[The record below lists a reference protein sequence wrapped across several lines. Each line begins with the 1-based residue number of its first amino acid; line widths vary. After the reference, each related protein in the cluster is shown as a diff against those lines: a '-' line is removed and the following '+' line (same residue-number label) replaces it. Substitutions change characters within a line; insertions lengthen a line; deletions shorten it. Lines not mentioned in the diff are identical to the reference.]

1 MNLDNIK
8 YGNSTKEQLQKIKN
22 DKGGVLKAAIKKGL
36 VEDLIKNHPFP
47 PNSSEETKKELEYL
61 VKITKEANEDDLKF
75 CKIMENNHYDFFV
88 VVAKRLGLDVTKEEI
103 LNWVGDL
110 DPLLFYLKDKF
121 NRPRP
126 YQLAR
131 EYGMDLHPITATDA
145 NSAAYPSGHT
155 LDFLNIIIH
164 LGKMKPEAAEQL
176 EELYDDIKK
185 VRELSG
191 LHYPSD
197 RKVSEY
203 LFKQLIKHK
212 LIK

>member
-1 MNLDNIK
+1 MLDDIK
-8 YGNSTKEQLQKIKN
+8 YGNSTKDQIEKIKK
-22 DKGGVLKAAIKKGL
+22 DKGGVLKAAIKNGIVKNIL
-36 VEDLIKNHPFP
+36 ENHPFP

-61 VKITKEANEDDLKF
+61 VKITNEADEDDLKF
-75 CKIMENNHYDFFV
+75 CEIMENHHYDFFV
-88 VVAKRLGLDVTKEEI
+88 IVAKKLGLDVSKEQI
-103 LNWVGDL
+103 LDWVSEL

-126 YQLAR
+126 YQLAK
-131 EYGMDLHPITATDA
+131 EYGMELHPITATDA

-164 LGKMKPEAAEQL
+164 LGKMKPEAADEL
-176 EELYDDIKK
+176 DDLYDDIKR

-197 RKVSEY
+197 RKISEY
-203 LFKQLIKHK
+203 LFKELIKHK
-212 LIK
+212 LIKF